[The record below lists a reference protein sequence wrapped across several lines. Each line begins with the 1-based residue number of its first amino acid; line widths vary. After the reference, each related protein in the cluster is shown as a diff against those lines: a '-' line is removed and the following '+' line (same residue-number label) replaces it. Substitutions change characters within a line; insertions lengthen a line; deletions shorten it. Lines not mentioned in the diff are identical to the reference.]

1 LILVDSSV
9 WIDYFKGT
17 ITAQTEKLDS
27 LLGHEPLAI
36 GDLILTEV
44 LQGFTDERDFNEAR
58 KMLASLV
65 VVELGGQE
73 IAVQAAKN
81 FRALR
86 RLGVTVRKTIDTVI
100 ATRCIES
107 GYDLLHN
114 DRTSIRLP
122 STSPTRSG
130 LTTRLLRRSVAGAR
144 INGSETANRTS
155 ALHVNKARRIGVCRP

>member
-9 WIDYFKGT
+9 WIDYFRGT
-17 ITAQTEKLDS
+17 ITAQTGKLDG

-44 LQGFTDERDFNEAR
+44 LQGFDNQRDFNAAV
-58 KMLASLV
+58 KMLTSLM
-65 VVELGGQE
+65 VVELGGRE
-73 IAVQAAKN
+73 IAIQAARN

-107 GYDLLHN
+107 RYDLLHN
-114 DRTSIRLP
+114 DRDFDPFAKYL
-122 STSPTRSG
+122 G
-130 LTTRLLRRSVAGAR
+130 LRV
-144 INGSETANRTS
+144 
-155 ALHVNKARRIGVCRP
+155 VV